1 VGISRE
7 FWGLGKFFQKKGN
20 ISNLN
25 LAFTRFDTEQW
36 WDGFSWWFWIWA
48 FPSMNILFYIL
59 FYGKYVLSLSLLSLL
74 LNPTYLVGLD
84 VLIGDRL
91 EKSVLSLMGLMR
103 TDPPFL
109 RRENKV
115 VKKIKT
121 EREIKRAKLK
131 VVTIL
136 RKKMWKTWRRKKII
150 TDNDHSLRQ
159 IFHLVL
165 FEFFSWRGDNRGGGF
180 RAG

>member
-1 VGISRE
+1 MY
-7 FWGLGKFFQKKGN
+7 
-20 ISNLN
+20 
-25 LAFTRFDTEQW
+25 T
-36 WDGFSWWFWIWA
+36 
-48 FPSMNILFYIL
+48 
-59 FYGKYVLSLSLLSLL
+59 FYGNYVLSLSLLSLL

-136 RKKMWKTWRRKKII
+136 RKKM
-150 TDNDHSLRQ
+150 
-159 IFHLVL
+159 
-165 FEFFSWRGDNRGGGF
+165 
-180 RAG
+180 

>member
-1 VGISRE
+1 MMR
-7 FWGLGKFFQKKGN
+7 WFFLMV
-20 ISNLN
+20 LN
-25 LAFTRFDTEQW
+25 L
-36 WDGFSWWFWIWA
+36 GFF
-48 FPSMNILFYIL
+48 ILEYTL
-59 FYGKYVLSLSLLSLL
+59 SYTFYGKYVLSLSLLSLL

-115 VKKIKT
+115 VKEKKT
-121 EREIKRAKLK
+121 EREIKREKLK
-131 VVTIL
+131 VVMIL
-136 RKKMWKTWRRKKII
+136 RKNVKDLKKKKKIM
-150 TDNDHSLRQ
+150 DNDHSLRQ

-165 FEFFSWRGDNRGGGF
+165 NFILTRGQPGWRF
-180 RAG
+180 

>member
-1 VGISRE
+1 
-7 FWGLGKFFQKKGN
+7 
-20 ISNLN
+20 
-25 LAFTRFDTEQW
+25 
-36 WDGFSWWFWIWA
+36 
-48 FPSMNILFYIL
+48 MNILFLYT
-59 FYGKYVLSLSLLSLL
+59 FSGNYVLSVSLLSLL

-115 VKKIKT
+115 VKGKIKT

-136 RKKMWKTWRRKKII
+136 RKKCERLEEEKK
-150 TDNDHSLRQ
+150 
-159 IFHLVL
+159 
-165 FEFFSWRGDNRGGGF
+165 
-180 RAG
+180 

>member
-1 VGISRE
+1 MV
-7 FWGLGKFFQKKGN
+7 
-20 ISNLN
+20 LN
-25 LAFTRFDTEQW
+25 L
-36 WDGFSWWFWIWA
+36 GFFIHEYTLS
-48 FPSMNILFYIL
+48 YT

-115 VKKIKT
+115 VKFEKKVRARNQKT
-121 EREIKRAKLK
+121 TENKSGDDF
-131 VVTIL
+131 
-136 RKKMWKTWRRKKII
+136 KKQKK
-150 TDNDHSLRQ
+150 
-159 IFHLVL
+159 
-165 FEFFSWRGDNRGGGF
+165 
-180 RAG
+180 

>member
-1 VGISRE
+1 MNMLFETVNMCCSL
-7 FWGLGKFFQKKGN
+7 GLFVFFYTYTQYL
-20 ISNLN
+20 IWLN
-25 LAFTRFDTEQW
+25 
-36 WDGFSWWFWIWA
+36 
-48 FPSMNILFYIL
+48 
-59 FYGKYVLSLSLLSLL
+59 
-74 LNPTYLVGLD
+74 

-136 RKKMWKTWRRKKII
+136 RKKM
-150 TDNDHSLRQ
+150 
-159 IFHLVL
+159 
-165 FEFFSWRGDNRGGGF
+165 
-180 RAG
+180 

>member
-1 VGISRE
+1 
-7 FWGLGKFFQKKGN
+7 
-20 ISNLN
+20 
-25 LAFTRFDTEQW
+25 
-36 WDGFSWWFWIWA
+36 
-48 FPSMNILFYIL
+48 M
-59 FYGKYVLSLSLLSLL
+59 LSLSLLSLL

-136 RKKMWKTWRRKKII
+136 RKKCERLEEEKK
-150 TDNDHSLRQ
+150 
-159 IFHLVL
+159 
-165 FEFFSWRGDNRGGGF
+165 
-180 RAG
+180 

>member
-1 VGISRE
+1 V
-7 FWGLGKFFQKKGN
+7 
-20 ISNLN
+20 
-25 LAFTRFDTEQW
+25 
-36 WDGFSWWFWIWA
+36 DG
-48 FPSMNILFYIL
+48 P
-59 FYGKYVLSLSLLSLL
+59 LLSLL
-74 LNPTYLVGLD
+74 LDPTYLVGLD

-121 EREIKRAKLK
+121 EREIKRKKLK

-136 RKKMWKTWRRKKII
+136 RKNVKDLKKKKK
-150 TDNDHSLRQ
+150 
-159 IFHLVL
+159 
-165 FEFFSWRGDNRGGGF
+165 
-180 RAG
+180 

>member
-1 VGISRE
+1 
-7 FWGLGKFFQKKGN
+7 
-20 ISNLN
+20 
-25 LAFTRFDTEQW
+25 
-36 WDGFSWWFWIWA
+36 
-48 FPSMNILFYIL
+48 MNILFYIL
-59 FYGKYVLSLSLLSLL
+59 FHGNYVLSLSLLSLL

-136 RKKMWKTWRRKKII
+136 RKKM
-150 TDNDHSLRQ
+150 
-159 IFHLVL
+159 
-165 FEFFSWRGDNRGGGF
+165 
-180 RAG
+180 

>member
-1 VGISRE
+1 
-7 FWGLGKFFQKKGN
+7 
-20 ISNLN
+20 
-25 LAFTRFDTEQW
+25 
-36 WDGFSWWFWIWA
+36 
-48 FPSMNILFYIL
+48 MNILFYIL

-115 VKKIKT
+115 VKENKN
-121 EREIKRAKLK
+121 RARNQKSETK
-131 VVTIL
+131 SGDNFK
-136 RKKMWKTWRRKKII
+136 KKM
-150 TDNDHSLRQ
+150 
-159 IFHLVL
+159 
-165 FEFFSWRGDNRGGGF
+165 
-180 RAG
+180 